1 MAEIKRVIPE
11 EMMNK
16 AQSISTKIEEWNQK
30 VNNIYKLQA
39 ELDGMWDGNANDTF
53 NAQWNE
59 DRTKYNTLTQV
70 MQEYCQAVVKA
81 AQLYAEREQEV
92 VNIIK

>member
-11 EMMNK
+11 EMVSK

>member
-11 EMMNK
+11 EMMSK

>member
-11 EMMNK
+11 EMMSK
-16 AQSISTKIEEWNQK
+16 AQNINAKIEEWNQK
-30 VNNIYKLQA
+30 VNNIYRLQA

-59 DRTKYNTLTQV
+59 DRTKYNNLTQV
-70 MQEYCQAVVKA
+70 MQEYCRAINNA
-81 AQLYAEREQEV
+81 AQLYSEREQEI

>member
-11 EMMNK
+11 EMMSK

-70 MQEYCQAVVKA
+70 MQEYCHAVVKA
-81 AQLYAEREQEV
+81 AQLMQSVSR
-92 VNIIK
+92 K

>member
-11 EMMNK
+11 EMMSK

-92 VNIIK
+92 VNILK

>member
-11 EMMNK
+11 EMMSK
-16 AQSISTKIEEWNQK
+16 AQNINAKIEEWNQK
-30 VNNIYKLQA
+30 VNNIYRLQA

-59 DRTKYNTLTQV
+59 DRTKYNNLTQV
-70 MQEYCQAVVKA
+70 MQEYCQAVNNA
-81 AQLYAEREQEV
+81 AQLYAEREQEI

>member
-11 EMMNK
+11 EMMSK

-81 AQLYAEREQEV
+81 AQLYAAREQEV